1 MKSRIL
7 KIILIL
13 ISFIIPNSVYALST
27 SDANEKIDITK
38 KANLTLNYI
47 YDDYNLDNVNVE
59 IYYVASVS
67 SDFRYEL
74 SSAFSEY
81 SIKINGIKTD
91 KEWATLEETLNAY
104 INTGNIKETVKTT
117 IKNNKVEL
125 SDLDLGLYFVKVENI
140 DTEDYSLI
148 FDSFLISLPDLREDG
163 YWNYNLEVYPKV
175 EEHIPKYDDINYTII
190 KEWIDDAETRPNS
203 IEIEIYKNKELVD
216 TKTLSKD
223 NNWKYEWITEDDGSI
238 WTVIEK
244 NVPKGYEVS
253 INNKNNNFII
263 VNIDPEY
270 TEENPSTFDNIK
282 LYFYL
287 LFGSVIGLI
296 LLATSIILQ
305 KKQVK

>member
-27 SDANEKIDITK
+27 SDANEKIDLTK

-91 KEWATLEETLNAY
+91 KEWATLEQTLNSY
-104 INTGNIKETVKTT
+104 IIADKIDAMLETK
-117 IKNNKVEL
+117 IRNNKIEL
-125 SDLDLGLYFVKVENI
+125 SDLKLGLYFIKTEKI
-140 DTEDYSLI
+140 DTEDYTLI
-148 FDSFLISLPDLREDG
+148 FDSFLLNIPDLQEDG
-163 YWNYNLEVYPKV
+163 YWNYNIDVYPKI
-175 EEHIPKYDDINYTII
+175 EEYTPKYDDISYKVI
-190 KEWIDDAETRPNS
+190 KEWIDDANTRPDS
-203 IEIEIYKNKELVD
+203 IEIEIYEDGDLVD

-223 NNWKYEWITEDDGSI
+223 NNWRYEWVTEDDGSE

-244 NVPKGYEVS
+244 NVPKGYEVT

-270 TEENPSTFDNIK
+270 TEKNPSTFDNIN

-287 LFGSVIGLI
+287 LFSSIIGVILVI
-296 LLATSIILQ
+296 TSIILQ
-305 KKQVK
+305 KKHIK